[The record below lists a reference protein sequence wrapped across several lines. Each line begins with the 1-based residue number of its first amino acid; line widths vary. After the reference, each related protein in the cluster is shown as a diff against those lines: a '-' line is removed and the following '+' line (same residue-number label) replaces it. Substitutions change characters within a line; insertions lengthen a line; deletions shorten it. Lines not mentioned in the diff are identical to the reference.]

1 MPLFVISW
9 RDKPGALDQRMAAR
23 EAHLAHIHAQ
33 GDKVKLGGP
42 YLDEAGQMCG
52 SLIIIEAESLKEA
65 QAFHA
70 KDPYKLAGIFETS
83 TIAPWRLT
91 TQSFSGGG
99 S

>member
-9 RDKPGALDQRMAAR
+9 RDKPGALDVRMAAR
-23 EAHLAHIHAQ
+23 EAHLAYVHGQA
-33 GDKVKLGGP
+33 GVKLGGP

-52 SLIIIEAESLKEA
+52 SLIICEAESLEDA

-70 KDPYKLAGIFETS
+70 KDPYKLAGLFESS
-83 TIAPWRLT
+83 TITPWRLT
-91 TQSFSGGG
+91 TEHFSGKG